1 MNLLA
6 DESVDGQI
14 VARLRQDNH
23 DVTYVAEMEPG
34 ISDETVLQRAN
45 EQEALLLTVDKD
57 FGELTYRQ
65 KLIHHGVVLIRLA
78 GLLNKTKA
86 ELVAQALRERG
97 AEFKNAF
104 TVISP
109 GMIRVRTMSQTRD
122 EE

>member
-6 DESVDGQI
+6 DESVDRQI
-14 VARLRQDNH
+14 VEHLRQDGH
-23 DVTYVAEMEPG
+23 GVTYVTEMEPG

-65 KLIHHGVVLIRLA
+65 KLIHHVVLIRLA
-78 GLLNKTKA
+78 GPLNKTKA

-109 GMIRVRTMSQTRD
+109 
-122 EE
+122 